1 MFSTQL
7 DTHLCAHS
15 RASVGLALRGS
26 GRDKVEAMTI
36 HDWRSHVMVQ
46 RNHEVVHTRAR
57 KAGCLPGLR
66 SFLAWYWCSRTPAIV
81 LHHELRV
88 LFLLTR
94 GLPNSF
100 HFLTCVTRPVGGGVG
115 LPFAPRES
123 G

>member
-1 MFSTQL
+1 ML
-7 DTHLCAHS
+7 
-15 RASVGLALRGS
+15 VGLALRGS

-57 KAGCLPGLR
+57 QAGWLPGLR

-100 HFLTCVTRPVGGGVG
+100 HFLTCVTRPQVAKSSGCVQGGRRARGGPLCRPHV
-115 LPFAPRES
+115 
-123 G
+123 